1 MTDLERDAYEDA
13 AFENRFGAS
22 RCGENRSC
30 TLRCKCNSASEE
42 PCAYC
47 QSCMD
52 EDLEE
57 EVV

>member
-13 AFENRFGAS
+13 AFENRS
-22 RCGENRSC
+22 S

-52 EDLEE
+52 SEDLEE